1 MAMSVGG
8 SGGDMAQI
16 NVTPM
21 IDILLVLLIIFML
34 IAPVIPSGL
43 AAALPQP
50 PCANAPASPGN
61 PIVLEI
67 ASHAGA
73 APTYTINGADVAKAA
88 ILPRLREIF
97 ADRAERVLFVKGDK
111 DVLFADVAELID
123 MGKAADADRVGLLTP
138 GSQPGK

>member
-8 SGGDMAQI
+8 SGSDMAQI

-21 IDILLVLLIIFML
+21 IDILLVLLIIFM
-34 IAPVIPSGL
+34 VIVPAMPSGL

-50 PCANAPASPGN
+50 PRSNAPAAPGN

-73 APTYTINGADVAKAA
+73 APTYRINGVDVAKAA

-97 ADRAERVLFVKGDK
+97 ADRADRALFVKGDD
-111 DVLFADVAELID
+111 DVQFADVAELID
-123 MGKAADADRVGLLTP
+123 RGKAAGADRVGLLTP
-138 GSQPGK
+138 GSQPGQ

>member
-21 IDILLVLLIIFML
+21 IDILLVLLIIFMV
-34 IAPVIPSGL
+34 IVPVTPSGL

-50 PCANAPASPGN
+50 PGAHAPADPGN
-61 PIVLEI
+61 AVMLEI

-73 APTYTINGADVAKAA
+73 APTYRINGVGVAKAA

-97 ADRAERVLFVKGDK
+97 TGRADRVLFVKGDN
-111 DVLFADVAELID
+111 DVQFADVAELID
-123 MGKAADADRVGLLTP
+123 MGKAADADRVGLLTA